1 MAQPHPYDENKARQ
15 YQNLLGQSN
24 NTPPPVSSP
33 TEKPPESGTPL
44 SPSTEV
50 PSETGTPSLPAEDE
64 TREKKAFFS
73 GEKFLRALWTIAS
86 IISMTVTIVV
96 LIVALVA
103 FRYINKYAKYF
114 PVEETLALLQEKGE
128 ALPPDLTIEQVGAI
142 TTKTVENFPDEVGVN
157 TPLDLLQG
165 LYDNFEKMDQA
176 HIKTNILVEDEIPV
190 AFTLG
195 LNQNTT
201 VVLSE
206 AVTIDG
212 ARVALT
218 TGGLNI
224 FNAPATVVLP
234 AGTEL
239 PIRLSLEVPVNE
251 MIPIALNV
259 PVDIALAETDL
270 HEPFVGLQDVV
281 RPLYCLV
288 KLDATN
294 SFGVELC
301 PVETPL
307 EE

>member
-1 MAQPHPYDENKARQ
+1 MSTQHPYDEEKARQ
-15 YQNLLGQSN
+15 LQNLLGVESSESKNNVASSN
-24 NTPPPVSSP
+24 NMPASPAPEATEEESPVK
-33 TEKPPESGTPL
+33 EKRPL
-44 SPSTEV
+44 I
-50 PSETGTPSLPAEDE
+50 
-64 TREKKAFFS
+64 S
-73 GEKFLRALWTIAS
+73 GEKLLRALWTIAS
-86 IISMTVTIVV
+86 VISMSVTIIV

-114 PVEETLALLQEKGE
+114 PIEETMTLLQEKGD
-128 ALPPDLTIEQVGAI
+128 ALPPNLDIEQVGAI
-142 TTKTVENFPDEVGVN
+142 TTTTVENFPDEVGLN

-195 LNQNTT
+195 LNQDTT
-201 VVLSE
+201 VVLSK

-234 AGTEL
+234 AGTRL
-239 PIRLSLEVPVNE
+239 PITLSLDVPVNE
-251 MIPIALNV
+251 MIPITLNV
-259 PVDIALAETDL
+259 PVDIALEGTDL
-270 HEPFVGLQDVV
+270 HEPFVGLQEVV

-288 KLDATN
+288 KSDATDRL
-294 SFGVELC
+294 GIALC
-301 PVETPL
+301 PQETPPT
-307 EE
+307 E